1 MSETMRTFALNG
13 VTYEIGG
20 VSPEVLRSKVDRTEV
35 GAANGVASLDADGLI
50 PDGQIPSS
58 VGISGN
64 ALDITRA
71 RTA

>member
-1 MSETMRTFALNG
+1 MSETMRTFAL
-13 VTYEIGG
+13 
-20 VSPEVLRSKVDRTEV
+20 
-35 GAANGVASLDADGLI
+35 NGVASLDADGLI

-64 ALDITRA
+64 ALVITRA